1 MIERII
7 EGLQNDLAQWPN
19 DIYLSE
25 ADFQFAFAEKA
36 KEFGATNVIV
46 EYPYVFNEEN
56 TRKHIDVY
64 FQCDGTEYFIELKY
78 KTKKLDN
85 VTRFG
90 EPMPSLRDQAA
101 GNDAMYSFR
110 KDVVR
115 METLL
120 AEKGENTRTFCLFLT
135 NSSYIWNNHNRG
147 ENVNSV
153 SLANNILSGPI
164 KYESRGKIHHLTTNN
179 EYILQWNDFKR
190 INNREFK
197 YLLVECR

>member
-1 MIERII
+1 MVERII
-7 EGLQNDLAQWPN
+7 KALQRDLDRWPN

-36 KEFGATNVIV
+36 KELGAINVIV

-64 FQCDGTEYFIELKY
+64 FQYNDTEYFIELKY
-78 KTKKLDN
+78 KTRRLDN

-90 EPMPSLRDQAA
+90 NPMQCLRDQAA
-101 GNDAMYSFR
+101 GNDAMFSFR

-120 AEKGENTRTFCLFLT
+120 NERNGNANAYCLFLT
-135 NSSYIWNNHNRG
+135 NNSYIWNNHNRG
-147 ENVNSV
+147 NNVNSV
-153 SLANNILSGPI
+153 SLANIILEGSI
-164 KYESRGKIHHLTTNN
+164 EYESRREIHNLTTNN
-179 EYILQWNDFKR
+179 EYRLQWN
-190 INNREFK
+190 EFVSVK
-197 YLLVECR
+197 